1 MCRGHSVIAD
11 SDSNSSVGRWHDDG
25 YVGRFRR
32 RSMLSNTH
40 PDRISLDD
48 TPLQMAKDGELWPDS
63 VMLCTFGARQTKI
76 CFRLVGSNLHSVDIE
91 ISLRS
96 EPRMTI
102 KIAMLFCLIVDDVN
116 ADSTQI
122 SGQDT
127 NLNLIS
133 RTSINCGRRDSRR
146 PSTGP

>member
-1 MCRGHSVIAD
+1 
-11 SDSNSSVGRWHDDG
+11 
-25 YVGRFRR
+25 
-32 RSMLSNTH
+32 MLSNTH

-63 VMLCTFGARQTKI
+63 VMLCTFGARQTN

-102 KIAMLFCLIVDDVN
+102 KIAMLFCLIVDDV
-116 ADSTQI
+116 T
-122 SGQDT
+122 
-127 NLNLIS
+127 
-133 RTSINCGRRDSRR
+133 
-146 PSTGP
+146 